1 LGYYSLVS
9 GINTKPIIIMK
20 TRILFVLAA
29 VALLAACKG
38 RSGSYEYAN
47 TDKRATAADTVDIAA
62 DSTLAEAPKLVKTAD
77 MTFKVKNVQKTGDS
91 VAALTNRCGGMVMHH
106 QMSSNMINSQDIRLS
121 DDSVMHVSAFNTNA
135 DMTVKVPSSKLED
148 FMIKVSHLGMY
159 ITSRKMDIEDKSVD
173 FLSEKM
179 KTNNRRELVAQQK
192 SGRIT
197 IKNPEA
203 VLWLKD
209 DLVDG
214 QINNQRIDAAVKYS
228 NITLNF
234 YQSNTI
240 VKEMIANDDPSS
252 YQLPFF
258 KRLGMAITNGWL
270 IFTELLLGLANVWI
284 FVLIGI
290 GLWMAYKVYRK
301 KFAVE
306 AKVTTTT

>member
-1 LGYYSLVS
+1 
-9 GINTKPIIIMK
+9 MK
-20 TRILFVLAA
+20 IKILIVLAGL
-29 VALLAACKG
+29 ALLAACKG
-38 RSGSYEYAN
+38 KSHPGEYEYAN
-47 TDKRATAADTVDIAA
+47 AKSAAADTAGIAA
-62 DSTLAEAPKLVKTAD
+62 DTIIAEAAKLVKTAD
-77 MTFKVKNVQKTGDS
+77 MTFKVKNVQRTGDS
-91 VAALTNRCGGMVMHH
+91 VSALTNRYGGMVMHH
-106 QMSSNMINSQDIRLS
+106 QMSSNIVNSQDIRLS

-135 DMTVKVPSSKLED
+135 DMTVKVPSDKLED
-148 FMIKVSHLGMY
+148 FMIRVSHMGMY
-159 ITSRKMDIEDKSVD
+159 ITSRKMDIEDKSLD

-192 SGRIT
+192 SGQIK

-228 NITLNF
+228 NISLNF

-240 VKEMIANDDPSS
+240 VKEMVANDDPSS

-258 KRLGMAITNGWL
+258 KRLGMAIVNGWL
-270 IFTELLLGLANVWI
+270 MFTELILGLANLWI

-290 GLWMAYKVYRK
+290 GLWMMYKVYRK
-301 KFAVE
+301 KFVVVPPAT
-306 AKVTTTT
+306 ATL

>member
-1 LGYYSLVS
+1 
-9 GINTKPIIIMK
+9 MK
-20 TRILFVLAA
+20 TKILIVLAG

-38 RSGSYEYAN
+38 KSHSGEYEYAN
-47 TDKRATAADTVDIAA
+47 TDKRASAADSVGIAADTTI
-62 DSTLAEAPKLVKTAD
+62 AEAAKLVKTAD

-91 VAALTNRCGGMVMHH
+91 VLVLTNRYGGMVMHH
-106 QMSSNMINSQDIRLS
+106 QMSSNIVNSQDIRVS

-135 DMTVKVPSSKLED
+135 DMTVKIPSDKLED
-148 FMIKVSHLGMY
+148 FMIKVSHMGMY
-159 ITSRKMDIEDKSVD
+159 ITSRQMDIADKSLD
-173 FLSEKM
+173 YLSEKM
-179 KTNNRRELVAQQK
+179 KLNNRRELIAQQK
-192 SGRIT
+192 SGKIK

-228 NITLNF
+228 NISLNF

-240 VKEMIANDDPSS
+240 VKEMVANDDPSS

-258 KRLGMAITNGWL
+258 KRLGMAIVNGWL
-270 IFTELLLGLANVWI
+270 MFTELILGLANLWV

-290 GLWMAYKVYRK
+290 GLWMAYRVYRK
-301 KFAVE
+301 RFVAV
-306 AKVTTTT
+306 AQTNATI